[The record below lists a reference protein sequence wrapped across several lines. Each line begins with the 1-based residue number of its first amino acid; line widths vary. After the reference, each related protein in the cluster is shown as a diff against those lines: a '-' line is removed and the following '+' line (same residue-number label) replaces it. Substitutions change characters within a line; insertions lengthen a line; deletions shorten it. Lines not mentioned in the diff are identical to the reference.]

1 MSLQCVCLIK
11 LICICRLY
19 TNSGGSR
26 GGGLKNNVVLKMCFV
41 NIYMQYSHTKYGNTE
56 YFRSHLGIVLFPFF
70 FHLGRRGT
78 PSLFHPRSLLR
89 VSNNEYL
96 FFLLFF
102 SYKCVLSIFIYNIA
116 LQNADFGVLQKSSKH
131 FLISI
136 FFPPGERG
144 TTPPCPTRSV
154 QFCS

>member
-1 MSLQCVCLIK
+1 MDP
-11 LICICRLY
+11 
-19 TNSGGSR
+19 
-26 GGGLKNNVVLKMCFV
+26 GGGGASKNNVVLKMCFV

-56 YFRSHLGIVLFPFF
+56 YFRSHLSIVLFPFF
-70 FHLGRRGT
+70 PTWGEGT
-78 PSLFHPRSLLR
+78 PPPCSTPARYFGSRTMST
-89 VSNNEYL
+89 Y
-96 FFLLFF
+96 FLQFF